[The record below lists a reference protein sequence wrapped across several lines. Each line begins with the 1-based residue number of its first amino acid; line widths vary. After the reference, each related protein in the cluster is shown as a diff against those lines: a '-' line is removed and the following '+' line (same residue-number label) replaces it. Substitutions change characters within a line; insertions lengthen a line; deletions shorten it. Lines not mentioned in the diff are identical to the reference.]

1 MSSTS
6 IVAAKHSFSVDING
20 APRAVKRGETFRKG
34 HPVVEGREHLFK
46 PFTVDNE
53 IEQATAS
60 PGEKRSTRIRKES
73 KPETTEPETPAEEP
87 APEQTEQS
95 TEGSTDTTDY
105 SELKQPQLKA
115 LLDERG
121 IEYPSGVV
129 SNADLIALLESKPE
143 TAE

>member
-20 APRAVKRGETFRKG
+20 APRKVKRGETFREG

-46 PFTVDNE
+46 PFKVDNE
-53 IEQATAS
+53 IEQATAA
-60 PGEKRSTRIRKES
+60 PGEKRSTRVRKES
-73 KPETTEPETPAEEP
+73 KPETTEPGSEQ
-87 APEQTEQS
+87 PEQAG
-95 TEGSTDTTDY
+95 GSTDSTDY
-105 SELKQPQLKA
+105 SDLKQPQLKA

-121 IEYPSGVV
+121 IEYPAGVV